1 MKKFCK
7 TLLLLIAI
15 SFFCFSCRDPLD
27 REEFIGEYEGTYH
40 GYMTLTYGFHSI
52 DDEIS
57 GDETFSI
64 TYGEGDYDI
73 IMLIDDQQVNGTVR
87 GRKATFEDYTL
98 SSEEDSLT
106 SFTTYSMSA
115 KLKKDGSLHYASV
128 IYGNVIYEHNLF
140 PVEGMIEGLAS
151 KID

>member
-73 IMLIDDQQVNGTVR
+73 IMLIDDQQ
-87 GRKATFEDYTL
+87 
-98 SSEEDSLT
+98 
-106 SFTTYSMSA
+106 
-115 KLKKDGSLHYASV
+115 
-128 IYGNVIYEHNLF
+128 
-140 PVEGMIEGLAS
+140 
-151 KID
+151 